1 MHIVLIWVLVGCAE
15 LVLELLDLVY
25 LVLNQKYLL
34 SLSIRPSLEH
44 LLSPLQKLLMV
55 LGSSR

>member
-1 MHIVLIWVLVGCAE
+1 MYIVLIWVLVGCAE

-25 LVLNQKYLL
+25 LILHQEYLL
-34 SLSIRPSLEH
+34 SLSIKPFLEH

-55 LGSSR
+55 LRSPG